1 VPSGRSLGSGARRE
15 PPRNGHD
22 PDHGDGGL
30 AAPVHRAGGRQPLL
44 PAARRSAPAP
54 DDGSDHRAGIAR
66 PGRTAGADRRQ
77 RLHHILTSAIGS
89 DITPVTTTFD
99 LQWDDVL
106 LLCTDGLTKHLTDE
120 DIRQVLTT
128 SLSARGA
135 CRRLAGQAVK
145 RGGSDNVTVVVGRLK

>member
-1 VPSGRSLGSGARRE
+1 
-15 PPRNGHD
+15 
-22 PDHGDGGL
+22 
-30 AAPVHRAGGRQPLL
+30 
-44 PAARRSAPAP
+44 
-54 DDGSDHRAGIAR
+54 
-66 PGRTAGADRRQ
+66 
-77 RLHHILTSAIGS
+77 
-89 DITPVTTTFD
+89 VTTTFD